1 VSADDCVARG
11 LRLCHL
17 ALDDDDDDD
26 EDRGSGGGYGFA
38 VHTGDGGGGAAAP
51 GSTGQ
56 FVGDVER
63 RSPAERAGLR
73 PGDRVVEVNGVNVET
88 DSHRQV
94 GPSTFKLCIG

>member
-17 ALDDDDDDD
+17 ALDDDDD

-38 VHTGDGGGGAAAP
+38 VYTGDGGGAAAP

-94 GPSTFKLCIG
+94 SPSTFKLGIG

>member
-1 VSADDCVARG
+1 MSADDCVARG

-17 ALDDDDDDD
+17 ALDDDDD
-26 EDRGSGGGYGFA
+26 EDRGSGSGYGFA
-38 VHTGDGGGGAAAP
+38 VYTGDGGAAP

-73 PGDRVVEVNGVNVET
+73 RGDRVVEVNGVNVET

-94 GPSTFKLCIG
+94 RPSTFKLGIG